1 MKQYA
6 KNACG
11 TIALFH
17 ILMNK
22 LYDYKDLV
30 KENTYLS
37 KFREETFGKKPE
49 EIGESF
55 KTNKD
60 LCKKHQE
67 SVKKGQTKVQNKV
80 DTHFI
85 AFIEKDGF
93 LYELDGRKKEPI
105 NHGECI
111 PEGLPMMACLVIQQF
126 MARDPDNNKFTI
138 LALARKPEY

>member
-17 ILMNK
+17 IIMNK
-22 LYDYKDLV
+22 IYDYQNLV
-30 KENTYLS
+30 KENTYLA

-55 KTNKD
+55 KKNKD
-60 LCKKHQE
+60 VCQKHKE
-67 SVKKGQTKVQNKV
+67 SVNKGQTQVQSKVE
-80 DTHFI
+80 THFI
-85 AFIEKDGF
+85 AFIEKDGH
-93 LYELDGRKKEPI
+93 LYELDGNKKEPI
-105 NHGECI
+105 NHGECT

-126 MARDPDNNKFTI
+126 MQRDPENNKFTL
-138 LALARKPEY
+138 LALGKSPEF